1 MAVKRKRK
9 PLAWNGPCGTVL
21 CDIEEDGART
31 VHVVAIPYAILTG
44 KCCRR
49 LAAWLG
55 RAAEW
60 VEDARHPRCG
70 EEQE

>member
-1 MAVKRKRK
+1 MTVKRKRK
-9 PLAWNGPCGTVL
+9 PLAWSGPCGTVW

-31 VHVVAIPYAILTG
+31 VHVTIPHAILTG

-60 VEDARHPRCG
+60 VEDARQPRGG
-70 EEQE
+70 EEVTL

>member
-1 MAVKRKRK
+1 VTVKRKRK
-9 PLAWNGPCGTVL
+9 PFAWSGPCGTVW

-31 VHVVAIPYAILTG
+31 VHVAIPHAILTG

-60 VEDARHPRCG
+60 VEDTR
-70 EEQE
+70 EVTL